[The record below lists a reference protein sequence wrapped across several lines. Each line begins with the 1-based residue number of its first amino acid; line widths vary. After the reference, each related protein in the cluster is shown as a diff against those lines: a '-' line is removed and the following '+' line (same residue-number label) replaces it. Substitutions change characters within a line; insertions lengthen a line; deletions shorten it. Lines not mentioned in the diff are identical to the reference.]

1 MDKGKRPIQ
10 EEENLSS
17 PLDDYH
23 TNNMILPPTPLAPPG
38 FSVLN
43 FEGSGSSS
51 KETTAA
57 SAVDDMDQVAKE
69 DFFSKF
75 LSMTVAGAPVPSME
89 EYSMSSAS
97 NTGVLPM
104 AQADGYHDEMADPIL
119 PISHKLAGNKPPPA
133 TADDDKD
140 KPLVFKKTMPPHELA
155 QLAMFDPKR
164 AKRIVA
170 NRMSA
175 IRAKERKKL
184 YIYMLEHKMHNL
196 RSNSTTLTAQL
207 TLLETESNS
216 LDAEKAVL
224 KHRLEITLQKI
235 HLQDSLNDQIRSE
248 IQHMKTVLGEKIP
261 NLGALFGLSR
271 KSSYQDMNA
280 PIGAV
285 AQLLPELQLQ
295 NSYLDQQPQYDFQ
308 QQPYLGLNNFGFQNE
323 QGECS
328 QLQQQLLY
336 QENPPPHDHYQMQ
349 NEQAQARQLQQQ
361 QQLPRF

>member
-23 TNNMILPPTPLAPPG
+23 TNNMIFPPTPLAPPG

-43 FEGSGSSS
+43 FEGAGSSS
-51 KETTAA
+51 KETTSA

-75 LSMTVAGAPVPSME
+75 LSMSVAGAPVPSME

-104 AQADGYHDEMADPIL
+104 AQADDYHDEMADPIL
-119 PISHKLAGNKPPPA
+119 PISHKLAGSKPPPA
-133 TADDDKD
+133 AADDDKD
-140 KPLVFKKTMPPHELA
+140 KPLVLKKTMPPHELA
-155 QLAMFDPKR
+155 QIAIFDPKR

-175 IRAKERKKL
+175 IRTKERKKL
-184 YIYMLEHKMHNL
+184 YTYMLEHKMHNL
-196 RSNSTTLTAQL
+196 RSNSTTLTAHL

-235 HLQDSLNDQIRSE
+235 HLQDSLNDQIRTE
-248 IQHMKTVLGEKIP
+248 IQHMKTVLGENIP
-261 NLGALFGLSR
+261 NLGALIGLSR
-271 KSSYQDMNA
+271 SSSYQDTNA
-280 PIGAV
+280 SIGAV
-285 AQLLPELQLQ
+285 PQLLPELQLQ

-308 QQPYLGLNNFGFQNE
+308 QQPYLGLNNLGFQNE

-336 QENPPPHDHYQMQ
+336 QENPPPLDHYQMQ
-349 NEQAQARQLQQQ
+349 NEQAQAHQLQQQ
-361 QQLPRF
+361 QQLPKF